1 MPGTQKEGRVALCF
15 LRPGAP
21 TQSGRALLG
30 GVCGDV
36 RLGLGANPADGRRRA
51 GKNKQKQ
58 KKLAFFQK
66 I

>member
-36 RLGLGANPADGRRRA
+36 RLGLGAETGR
-51 GKNKQKQ
+51 GK
-58 KKLAFFQK
+58 
-66 I
+66 